1 MDQNNETYGVVEARG
16 ISSGPPHI
24 HPSVVASAE
33 QLIKEARPEPAVA
46 QAAAPRVL
54 VVDDS
59 GINQKVAVLLLAKL
73 GVKADTAGNGLEA
86 LAAIERVPYA
96 LVLMDCHMPEM
107 DGLAACR
114 ELRRLEGGRRHLPV
128 VAMTASEAGD
138 LKVCLDAGMDAAL
151 PKPVRPADLEN
162 ALRAWTAPV
171 SQDAMRRLSQTT
183 GGDPDLLAV
192 LAAEFEQ
199 SGKALTSVIRE
210 ASAAADRGALALAAH
225 ALKGSCLIFG
235 ARHLANICSRL
246 ESMTEAGQALSC
258 GAFVDALVEEFE
270 RVRKALTAGAFR
282 PA

>member
-128 VAMTASEAGD
+128 VAMTASEAGTD
-138 LKVCLDAGMDAAL
+138 GM
-151 PKPVRPADLEN
+151 
-162 ALRAWTAPV
+162 V
-171 SQDAMRRLSQTT
+171 STFS
-183 GGDPDLLAV
+183 
-192 LAAEFEQ
+192 
-199 SGKALTSVIRE
+199 
-210 ASAAADRGALALAAH
+210 
-225 ALKGSCLIFG
+225 
-235 ARHLANICSRL
+235 
-246 ESMTEAGQALSC
+246 
-258 GAFVDALVEEFE
+258 LV
-270 RVRKALTAGAFR
+270 
-282 PA
+282 